1 MIISP
6 PGSSSERD
14 AFNIAIDS
22 DRALAG
28 SPTSARM
35 AAPAGILSRY
45 AHRTR
50 SMAMECQRRLPAV
63 AVSIALAVGGALAP
77 TPAKPAPQD
86 TTTGSGVKDDSD
98 GDNNGSDLTRPQN
111 SFDARFEVRT
121 STGASSSG
129 ATTQTVRDTE
139 LFRLS
144 SRIELNADWKLGVLA
159 QVPVLAKTTTT
170 ENSSSS
176 PDYEFGLGNAVFQTI
191 FVRKIDERW
200 AFGFGARLVAPTAE
214 DNLGSGKWEIMP
226 GFGARYE
233 LSPNFGDGRGQAAA
247 A

>member
-1 MIISP
+1 MAV
-6 PGSSSERD
+6 ER
-14 AFNIAIDS
+14 
-22 DRALAG
+22 RRR
-28 SPTSARM
+28 SPT
-35 AAPAGILSRY
+35 IVL
-45 AHRTR
+45 
-50 SMAMECQRRLPAV
+50 
-63 AVSIALAVGGALAP
+63 SIALAVTAAGLVP

>member
-1 MIISP
+1 
-6 PGSSSERD
+6 
-14 AFNIAIDS
+14 
-22 DRALAG
+22 
-28 SPTSARM
+28 
-35 AAPAGILSRY
+35 
-45 AHRTR
+45 
-50 SMAMECQRRLPAV
+50 MAMECQRRLPAV